1 MEIPSPSASPSPEE
15 AFASTPIPFE
25 MVVELLGRIQLHPA
39 PGELK
44 QAWESAGQ
52 NPMVTSPTLCL
63 RATLQALKIRGVR
76 IAQLHWRR
84 MDLRRLPA
92 LVFLNERWLLV
103 ERDEDGHSI
112 RVHELTE
119 TGEWQQSV
127 REPEELQDGLVL
139 WAENASTQTG
149 NESLMGRKSI
159 SLLKEALFR
168 TRRWLVDISAATI
181 VVNLL
186 AVATA
191 MFAMQVY
198 DRVVPTLAYATL
210 WTLVV
215 GMVIVISL
223 DWLLKTFRAR
233 ILDSLASEVDQTVSQ
248 QIFNHVMSLQLDT
261 RPRSLGTMAAQ
272 VGGLESVRQFFS
284 SGVVFTLVDMPF
296 ALMFILFIAII
307 GGPVAWV
314 YAGLLPIALAL
325 GWYGQH
331 RMRVLTKN
339 QMMRSNERQGMLVD
353 AINGTE
359 SIRAS
364 HAGWQFS
371 ERWQGISDTVSAY
384 GLQQKAINNTVQNTT
399 ASLSSAAYVIAI
411 VVGVGQVADGAMTM
425 GAMIAC
431 SILGGRVIAPIAQG
445 ARFVAQWQGVAQA
458 LDMVDG
464 LLKLP
469 TERAPDHEPVTLDRK
484 PEQLVL
490 EKVRFSYPDSPV
502 KQLDI
507 DSLSFHA
514 GQRVAVLGA
523 IGSGKTTLLKVLA
536 GLYRPSEG
544 RVQLGEADLWEMQPD
559 LVVQNVGYL
568 PQSVHLFQGTLHSN
582 LTLGGNIT
590 DDRVLEVAQQLGI
603 DRIAADSP
611 YSMQLPISEGGD
623 GLSGGQKQLV
633 GLGRMMVA
641 RPRIWLLDEPT
652 ASLDGASEQQ
662 VLQALEQNLQ
672 PQDILVI
679 STHRVP
685 VARRLANRLLVMQEG
700 KVVEDGKPDQILAK
714 LMNQNAAPNGPQPG
728 PKGGPLNVI

>member
-1 MEIPSPSASPSPEE
+1 MEIPSDAQTPEE
-15 AFASTPIPFE
+15 AFASTPIPLE
-25 MVVELLGRIQLHPA
+25 MVSELLGRIQVHSA

-44 QAWESAGQ
+44 KAWESAQQ
-52 NPMVTSPTLCL
+52 NPMVSGPTLCL
-63 RATLQALKIRGVR
+63 RATLQALNIRGVR

-103 ERDEDGHSI
+103 ERDEDARSI
-112 RVHELTE
+112 RVDELTE

-168 TRRWLVDISAATI
+168 TRRWLLDISAATI

-210 WTLVV
+210 WTLVA
-215 GMVIVISL
+215 GMAIVVTL
-223 DWLLKTFRAR
+223 DWLLKTYRSR

-248 QIFNHVMSLQLDT
+248 QIFNHVMNLQLDT

-296 ALMFILFIAII
+296 ALMFIVFIAII

-314 YAGLLPIALAL
+314 YASLLPIALAL

-331 RMRVLTKN
+331 RMRVLTKK

-399 ASLSSAAYVIAI
+399 ASLSSAAYIAAI

-445 ARFVAQWQGVAQA
+445 ARFVAQWQGVEQA

-469 TERAPDHEPVTLDRK
+469 TERAPDYTPVTQDRDSK
-484 PEQLVL
+484 QLLL

-507 DSLSFHA
+507 DRLSFQA

-536 GLYRPSEG
+536 GLYRPREG
-544 RVQLGEADLWEMQPD
+544 RVILGEADLWEMHPD
-559 LVVQNVGYL
+559 QVVEQVGYL